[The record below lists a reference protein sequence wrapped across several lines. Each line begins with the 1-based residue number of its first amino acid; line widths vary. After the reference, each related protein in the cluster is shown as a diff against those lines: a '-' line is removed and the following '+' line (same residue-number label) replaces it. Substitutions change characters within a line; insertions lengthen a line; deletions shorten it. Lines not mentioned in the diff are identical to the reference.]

1 MRSCL
6 EGLYITPPLDEAT
19 VRARFPFLKHA
30 PLDTRIIGRQCNAAL
45 RFDGAAHL
53 MHIDNCVL
61 VNRHDAVCRLKYVL
75 HASIVNKSVDMNEYQ
90 QHLAAMFNGH
100 ETRYGVW
107 TVRETNVDLLER
119 VILAGQFANIYLVP
133 ELREPTI
140 GVFLSQHPDFVRKAF
155 GTN

>member
-1 MRSCL
+1 MPLLTR
-6 EGLYITPPLDEAT
+6 GLLVGSAM
-19 VRARFPFLKHA
+19 
-30 PLDTRIIGRQCNAAL
+30 QL

-90 QHLAAMFNGH
+90 QHLAAMFNGR

-107 TVRETNVDLLER
+107 TVRETNVDLLEC
-119 VILAGQFANIYLVP
+119 VILAGQFANI
-133 ELREPTI
+133 
-140 GVFLSQHPDFVRKAF
+140 
-155 GTN
+155 